1 MTNVRDSQMSG
12 SYNSLVRALFRN
24 PRHATDNRAIKG
36 CQHEARVCDSGSG
49 AKIVLRAITDKG
61 VLSSLRFRVFG
72 CPHLIAAAESSC
84 ERFEGGPVNDLSN
97 FDVPHLMET
106 LGIPVEKMGR
116 ILLLEDAIRSLC
128 SQIGLPAKNKD

>member
-1 MTNVRDSQMSG
+1 MTDVGDSHMPG
-12 SYNSLVRALFRN
+12 SYNSLVRALFSN

-36 CQHEARVCDSGSG
+36 RQHEARVCDSGAG
-49 AKIVLRAITDKG
+49 AKIVLRAITDKD
-61 VLSSLRFRVFG
+61 VLASLRFRVFG

-84 ERFEGGPVNDLSN
+84 ERFEGGPVNELSN

-106 LGIPVEKMGR
+106 LGRPIEKTGR

-128 SQIGLPAKNKD
+128 LQMGLPAKNKD